1 MPGLPPSFY
10 SVITEAGEAN
20 SPAKV
25 HPLVSYTAGQ
35 ADSRAGD
42 YALQGLAQSKSS
54 TNVFQYRWMSECVK
68 ALKGERL

>member
-1 MPGLPPSFY
+1 MPGLPPPFY

-42 YALQGLAQSKSS
+42 YALQGLAHSKSF
-54 TNVFQYRWMSECVK
+54 VCVYEIK
-68 ALKGERL
+68 MPN